1 MRLLNMALLAGVVL
15 IASCASEIKRA
26 PVDLATAATETGRR
40 FVTTTTVEA
49 RPESGYV
56 RMIRSD
62 TELLVVGRVPQGLVL
77 RPTQTVLT
85 LEGAHMHEAY
95 AVHRDGNWVGFYLPV
110 ERAYSALPLPVP
122 MPLKEKK

>member
-1 MRLLNMALLAGVVL
+1 MRRLIVALHVGVML
-15 IASCASEIKRA
+15 IAGCASEVKRA
-26 PVDLATAATETGRR
+26 PVDLATGGPEMGRR
-40 FVTTTTVEA
+40 FVTTAAAEA
-49 RPESGYV
+49 RPESGYA
-56 RMIRSD
+56 RTIRSD
-62 TELLVVGRVPQGLVL
+62 SEFVVVGRVPQGLVL

-122 MPLKEKK
+122 MPLKERK